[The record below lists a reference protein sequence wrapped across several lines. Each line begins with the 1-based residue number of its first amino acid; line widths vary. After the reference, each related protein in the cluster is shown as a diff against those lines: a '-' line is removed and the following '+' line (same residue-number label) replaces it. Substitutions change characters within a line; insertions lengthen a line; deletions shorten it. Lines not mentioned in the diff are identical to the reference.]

1 MGMTTVRVEEGRP
14 ADPEQWESVD
24 FLVDPGPFHSVVPA
38 ATLAKLGIG
47 PVEKRSF
54 RSPDGCRVNR
64 QAGIAAF
71 RLGERIGGADVIFGE
86 EGDSN
91 LLGSFTLEALRLGLD
106 PLKRELN
113 ELPMAL

>member
-24 FLVDPGPFHSVVPA
+24 FLVDSRPFHSVVPA
-38 ATLAKLGIG
+38 ATLAKLRIG
-47 PVEKRSF
+47 PVEMRSC
-54 RSPDGCRVNR
+54 RSPDGGRVNR

-86 EGDSN
+86 KGDPNPIGSPA
-91 LLGSFTLEALRLGLD
+91 LGSLGLD

-113 ELPMAL
+113 EL